1 MVPPKCK
8 KYELWLY
15 ENEKSANTID
25 SYMYSVKLFFQ
36 KYNKLTKANMI
47 DFKRRMITDEYGYSF
62 KTANCLLS
70 NRTRTNAFANVLAA
84 KKLKCLIS
92 LY

>member
-36 KYNKLTKANMI
+36 KYNKLTKAN
-47 DFKRRMITDEYGYSF
+47 KSSHRKY
-62 KTANCLLS
+62 
-70 NRTRTNAFANVLAA
+70 VV
-84 KKLKCLIS
+84 
-92 LY
+92 